1 MTSGSPRGPRS
12 RDDASIAIQAAGRPR
27 SKKGGAAGLQAFFWR
42 LPWLRPLLLLTP
54 PLAWFVVVYFASLV
68 VLLITAFWTTNP
80 FTTQVVQ
87 YWNTDNFLRIVNEP
101 TYHTIVGRTVFM
113 AAAVTVT
120 DAVLAFPFAYFM
132 ARVAS
137 RRVQTLLFAAVLL
150 PLWASY
156 LARVYAW
163 ILIFNHSGVLN
174 WSLQLIG
181 LPPANIGYTNI
192 AMWIVFSYIWL
203 PFMIIPTYAALE
215 RVPESLI
222 EAAADLGARRWR
234 TVRDVVLPLALPGV
248 AAGSIFTF
256 SLTLG
261 DYITPILVGGAGSS
275 LIGNVVYD
283 NVGIANNIPFA
294 AAMAMIPVGIMAIYL
309 LVAQRLGAFEAL

>member
-1 MTSGSPRGPRS
+1 
-12 RDDASIAIQAAGRPR
+12 
-27 SKKGGAAGLQAFFWR
+27 
-42 LPWLRPLLLLTP
+42 
-54 PLAWFVVVYFASLV
+54 
-68 VLLITAFWTTNP
+68 
-80 FTTQVVQ
+80 
-87 YWNTDNFLRIVNEP
+87 
-101 TYHTIVGRTVFM
+101 M
-113 AAAVTVT
+113 AALVTVT

-163 ILIFNHSGVLN
+163 ILILNHNGLLN
-174 WSLQLIG
+174 WSLQSIG
-181 LPPANIGYTNI
+181 LPRAEIGYTNV

-215 RVPESLI
+215 RVPDSLL

-234 TVRDVVLPLALPGV
+234 AVRDVVLPLALPGV
-248 AAGSIFTF
+248 VAGSIFTF

-261 DYITPILVGGAGSS
+261 DYITTILVGGAGSS
-275 LIGNVVYD
+275 FIGNVIYS

-294 AAMAMIPVGIMAIYL
+294 AALAIVPVAIMAVYL
-309 LVAQRLGAFEAL
+309 LIAQRLGAFEAL

>member
-1 MTSGSPRGPRS
+1 
-12 RDDASIAIQAAGRPR
+12 
-27 SKKGGAAGLQAFFWR
+27 
-42 LPWLRPLLLLTP
+42 
-54 PLAWFVVVYFASLV
+54 
-68 VLLITAFWTTNP
+68 
-80 FTTQVVQ
+80 VQ
-87 YWNTDNFLRIVNEP
+87 YWNTDNFQRLINEP
-101 TYHTIVGRTVFM
+101 TYHTIIGRTVLM

-163 ILIFNHSGVLN
+163 ILILNHSGLLN
-174 WSLQLIG
+174 WSLQLVG

-203 PFMIIPTYAALE
+203 PFMIIPTYAAME
-215 RVPESLI
+215 RVPESLL

-234 TVRDVVLPLALPGV
+234 TLRDVVLPLALPGV
-248 AAGSIFTF
+248 AAGSIFAF

-283 NVGIANNIPFA
+283 NVVYNIPFA
-294 AAMAMIPVGIMAIYL
+294 AALAMVPVAVVAIYL
-309 LVAQRLGAFEAL
+309 LIVQRLGAFEAL